1 MKKNSL
7 QIDRKLIARKRAET
21 RLKIYGIM
29 SISIALIMLST
40 LIISIGLSGYSALQQ
55 AYVKLDINVE
65 SKNVLDENGEFSNKK
80 APTRP
85 GKAAGNTTFKVVS
98 ALVAPS
104 PKEPSLKDCGTE
116 LIISSDNDDING
128 IIIIPI
134 TAPAAKADSELT
146 SSPSDIPTFLKN
158 GAAVKAAK

>member
-1 MKKNSL
+1 MLSINVNT
-7 QIDRKLIARKRAET
+7 KRAKPRPNADRVLISSNSVSPVNRET
-21 RLKIYGIM
+21 IWTVTVVTVSKGFIVKFALNPAAITTIIV
-29 SISIALIMLST
+29 SPIALLM
-40 LIISIGLSGYSALQQ
+40 A
-55 AYVKLDINVE
+55 
-65 SKNVLDENGEFSNKK
+65 NKK

-146 SSPSDIPTFLKN
+146 SSPSDIPTILKN